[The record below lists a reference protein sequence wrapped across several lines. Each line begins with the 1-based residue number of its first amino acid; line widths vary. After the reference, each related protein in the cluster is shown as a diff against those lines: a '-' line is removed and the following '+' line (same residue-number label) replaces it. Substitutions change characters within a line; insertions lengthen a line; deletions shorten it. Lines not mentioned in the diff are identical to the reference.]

1 MEVSRISVLLRA
13 AACEHGSEIG
23 AAAEPAFRGH
33 HHARVHMRGGHIRIY
48 GMGDE
53 GDAARPE
60 ARVLLGARNLLGEF
74 RGKGAVHGR
83 GVAADL
89 LEHAAGHQRHD
100 AAAALSPVLL
110 GAGPRGLHEAAG
122 GFARAAGKAFGL
134 VLDPLERRANLV
146 AQMLEPEAGT
156 FFPRRAEGLRQIC
169 LFRCFLVHRPW
180 PYGLASSKV
189 NGIWPRGFDRDQHI
203 SRDHCL
209 CLICSTLS
217 VVRQFAQVAAPGQP

>member
-23 AAAEPAFRGH
+23 AAAEPAPTRH

-60 ARVLLGARNLLGEF
+60 AWVVLGARNLLGEF
-74 RGKGAVHGR
+74 RGKSSVHGR

-89 LEHAAGHQRHD
+89 LEYAAGHQRHD
-100 AAAALSPVLL
+100 ASAAVLAALL
-110 GAGPRGLHEAAG
+110 GAGPTGLHEAASG
-122 GFARAAGKAFGL
+122 VARAAGKAFGL
-134 VLDPLERRANLV
+134 VLNPLEACADIV

-156 FFPRRAEGLRQIC
+156 FFPRRAEGPRQIC

-180 PYGLASSKV
+180 PYGFFISHDKAHFAR
-189 NGIWPRGFDRDQHI
+189 RG
-203 SRDHCL
+203 C
-209 CLICSTLS
+209 
-217 VVRQFAQVAAPGQP
+217 PG